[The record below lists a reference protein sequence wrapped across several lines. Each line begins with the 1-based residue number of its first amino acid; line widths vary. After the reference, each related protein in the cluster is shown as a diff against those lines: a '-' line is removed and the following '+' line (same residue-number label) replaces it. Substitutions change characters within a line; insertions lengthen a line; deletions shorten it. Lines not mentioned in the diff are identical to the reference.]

1 MAAEGKVGEFGS
13 CCDAMR
19 DAIAGED
26 FEPLFTVGDEGV
38 LYMAVGLV
46 SVEEDDQ
53 EEPGMIDHPVFFCP
67 FCGAGV
73 QTPDEVEK
81 KTGGETAS

>member
-1 MAAEGKVGEFGS
+1 MSSGGQGEGEFGS
-13 CCDAMR
+13 CCEAMH

-26 FEPLFTVGDEGV
+26 FEPLFTVGEDGI

-46 SVEEDDQ
+46 TVEEDEQ

-67 FCGAGV
+67 FCGTGL
-73 QTPDEVEK
+73 QTAEEVESK
-81 KTGGETAS
+81 SGGDPS